1 MTGTPMA
8 LTGSRPTHGGWRM
21 QGNSGRHSETVGL
34 DIGDRTSR
42 ICRLDETGEVI
53 EESRIATTKTAL
65 GRRFGEMSAVRV
77 VLEVGVHSPWI
88 SRLLSRAG
96 HEVIVAN
103 PRKLRLI
110 YSNDHKSDRVDAEY
124 LARIGRLDPTLLSPV
139 HHRGEDA
146 QAALALLRSRDAA
159 VRGRTALI
167 NHVRG
172 TVKAAGGRLP
182 SCSTRIFHRKARVA
196 IPESLERALLPM
208 LELIGSLSE
217 QIGAY
222 NRRIEDLCDVD
233 YPETAL
239 LRQVPGVGPV
249 TALCYVLT
257 LEDPDRF
264 PSSRSVGPFLGLVPR
279 RRDSGEARPQLGTTK
294 AGDTMLRY
302 LLTQSA
308 HHILGPFGKDTDLRR
323 WGLKIAERGGKN
335 AKKRAVVAVTRK
347 LAVVL
352 HSLWSSGEIYEP
364 LRNSNGEVQA
374 A

>member
-1 MTGTPMA
+1 MKA
-8 LTGSRPTHGGWRM
+8 
-21 QGNSGRHSETVGL
+21 NSGRLSETVGL

-65 GRRFGEMSAVRV
+65 GRRFGEMVAVRV

-110 YSNDHKSDRVDAEY
+110 YKNDHKSDRVDAEY
-124 LARIGRLDPTLLSPV
+124 LARIGRLDPKLLSPV
-139 HHRGEDA
+139 HHRGADA
-146 QAALALLRSRDAA
+146 QAALAVLRSRDAA
-159 VRGRTALI
+159 VRCRTALI

-172 TVKAAGGRLP
+172 TVKAVGGRLP
-182 SCSTRIFHRKARVA
+182 SCSTRIFHRKAKEA
-196 IPESLERALLPM
+196 IPESLEMTLVPM

-222 NRRIEDLCDVD
+222 NRRVEELCDVD
-233 YPETAL
+233 YPETAR

-264 PSSRSVGPFLGLVPR
+264 PSSRSVGPYLGLVPR
-279 RRDSGEARPQLGTTK
+279 RRDSGNARPQLGTTK
-294 AGDTMLRY
+294 AGDPMLRY

-308 HHILGPFGKDTDLRR
+308 HYILGPFGKDTDLRR

-335 AKKRAVVAVTRK
+335 AKKRAVVAVARK
-347 LAVVL
+347 LAVLL

>member
-1 MTGTPMA
+1 
-8 LTGSRPTHGGWRM
+8 M
-21 QGNSGRHSETVGL
+21 QGNSGRHAETVGL

-124 LARIGRLDPTLLSPV
+124 LARIGRLDPKLLSPV
-139 HHRGEDA
+139 RHRGEDA
-146 QAALALLRSRDAA
+146 QAALALLRSRDAV

-172 TVKAAGGRLP
+172 TVKAVGGRLP
-182 SCSTRIFHRKARVA
+182 SCSTRVFHRKANGA
-196 IPESLERALLPM
+196 IPEALEPTLLPM
-208 LELIGSLSE
+208 LELIGSLTE
-217 QIGAY
+217 QIRAY
-222 NRRIEDLCDVD
+222 NRQVEELCDVD
-233 YPETAL
+233 YPETAR

-264 PSSRSVGPFLGLVPR
+264 PSSRSVGPYLGLVPR
-279 RRDSGEARPQLGTTK
+279 TRDSGNARPQLGTTK

-308 HHILGPFGKDTDLRR
+308 HYILGPFGKDTDLRR

-335 AKKRAVVAVTRK
+335 AKKRAVIAVTRK
-347 LAVVL
+347 LAVLL
-352 HSLWSSGEIYEP
+352 HSLWSSGESYEP